1 MNITVRHAAL
11 REALCEGMRELERL
25 GLNRGTAGNLS
36 VRDGTA
42 FLITPSGVKPRD
54 LATDAIVAMTAQG
67 EALDAAQCPSSE
79 WRFHRDIYAVR
90 EDVQAIVHVH
100 STHATAL
107 ACQGRD
113 LPPFHY
119 MIAVAGGADVRCAPY
134 ATFGSQALSDAALGA
149 LAGRRACLLA
159 NHGVIALGDSVERA
173 IGLAVEIEELARQ
186 YLLACATGEPVLL
199 DDAEMSRVLEAF
211 KNYGARRS

>member
-1 MNITVRHAAL
+1 MDDTVQDPASRAAL
-11 REALCEGMRELERL
+11 CAGMRELERL

-36 VRDGTA
+36 VRDGTC

-54 LATDAIVAMTAQG
+54 LAPEGIVAMSAQG
-67 EALDAAQCPSSE
+67 EPLDAAQRPSSE
-79 WRFHRDIYAVR
+79 WRFHRDIYAAR
-90 EDVQAIVHVH
+90 EDAAAIVHVH

-134 ATFGSQALSDAALGA
+134 ATFGTQALSDAALAA

-159 NHGVIALGDSVERA
+159 NHGVITLGDSVERA
-173 IGLAVEIEELARQ
+173 IDVAVEIEELARQ

-199 DDAEMSRVLEAF
+199 DDAEMARVLEKF
-211 KNYGARRS
+211 KTYGARRS